1 MAPRKRKTRVADDGT
16 PGFVWMLFGLSIGL
30 VVAAGVY
37 VADRREPAAATPAQS
52 EAVSPSRRV
61 SVEPAEDPLAAKEP
75 HPATRFD
82 FYDLLPNFEVVLPE
96 VESRASPNRESV
108 AIVEPGSYELQAG
121 SFTVP
126 ADAERMKV
134 NIALLGI
141 ESRLQ
146 RVSVDDDVYH
156 RVRIGPIS
164 DLNALNTIRRQ
175 LWDAEIDVMLI
186 ELQN

>member
-1 MAPRKRKTRVADDGT
+1 MATRNRKTRVADDGA

-30 VVAAGVY
+30 VVAAAVY
-37 VADRREPAAATPAQS
+37 VADRREPATLMPAQS
-52 EAVSPSRRV
+52 ETVSPSRSV
-61 SVEPAEDPLAAKEP
+61 SVEPAEDPLAAEEP

-82 FYDLLPNFEVVLPE
+82 FYDLLPNFEVILPE
-96 VESRASPNRESV
+96 IESRASPNREGV
-108 AIVEPGSYELQAG
+108 AIVAPGSYELQAG

-126 ADAERMKV
+126 EDAERMKA
-134 NIALLGI
+134 NLALLGI

-164 DLNALNTIRRQ
+164 DLNALNTVRRQ

>member
-1 MAPRKRKTRVADDGT
+1 MATRKRKTRVADDGA

-30 VVAAGVY
+30 VVAAAVY
-37 VADRREPAAATPAQS
+37 VADRREPATVTPALS
-52 EAVSPSRRV
+52 ETVSSPRSV
-61 SVEPAEDPLAAKEP
+61 SVEPAKDPLTAQEP

-96 VESRASPNRESV
+96 VESRATPDREGV

-126 ADAERMKV
+126 ADAERMKA
-134 NIALLGI
+134 NLALLGI

-146 RVSVDDDVYH
+146 RVSIDDDVYH
-156 RVRIGPIS
+156 RIRIGPVS
-164 DLNALNTIRRQ
+164 DLSALNTIRRQ